1 VARDDGHLMAGDA
14 ETLLRLAALNAA
26 YAAVIDTDRLEDW
39 PDFFTERCLY
49 KITSAENRKR
59 GYEAGIVY
67 ADSRAMLADRVM
79 ALRQANIYERQ
90 SYRHI
95 VGLPVIE
102 RTDADGIA
110 AQSPFVVVRTM
121 RDGRMDLFAAGI
133 YADRIVQAS
142 GELKFAER
150 IVVCDSSRFDTL
162 LAIPL

>member
-1 VARDDGHLMAGDA
+1 MASHA

-26 YAAVIDTDRLEDW
+26 YAAVIDADRLEEW
-39 PDFFTERCLY
+39 PGFFTERCLY

-67 ADSRAMLADRVM
+67 ADSRAMLADRVT
-79 ALRQANIYERQ
+79 ALRRANIYERQ
-90 SYRHI
+90 AYRHVI
-95 VGLPVIE
+95 GMPVIE
-102 RTDADGIA
+102 RMEADGIA

-133 YADRIVQAS
+133 YADRVVEEGA
-142 GELKFAER
+142 GLKFAER

-162 LAIPL
+162 VAIPL